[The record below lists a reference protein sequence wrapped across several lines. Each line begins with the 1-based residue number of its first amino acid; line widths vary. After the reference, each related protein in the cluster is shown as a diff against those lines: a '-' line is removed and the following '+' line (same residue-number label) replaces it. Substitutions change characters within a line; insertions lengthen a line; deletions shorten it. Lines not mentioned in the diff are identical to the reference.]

1 MVRVKI
7 CGITNWPDARLAVD
21 LGAQMLGFNFHP
33 ASPRVLS
40 PAAAWNIIRR
50 LPTCVVPVGIF
61 VNWAPEVVD
70 LLSRAIRLKAVQLQ
84 GDESVADARAL
95 SRNHKV
101 IKAFRVSPKF
111 RLAALGRYPFAWANL
126 LDGHLPGLYGGTG
139 RTVDWDVALRAKK
152 YGRVVLAGGLR
163 AENVKHAILAAR
175 PFAVDVCSGTESR
188 PGKKDPARMRAFF
201 DAVREADPASL
212 PLAAKSKKKIDS
224 RAGRS

>member
-40 PAAAWNIIRR
+40 PAAAWSIIRR
-50 LPTCVVPVGIF
+50 LPSCVVPVGVF
-61 VNWAPEVVD
+61 VNWNPEVVD
-70 LLSRAIRLKAVQLQ
+70 LLARAIRLRAVQLQ

-101 IKAFRVSPKF
+101 IKAFRVSPGF
-111 RLAALGRYPFAWANL
+111 RLAALGRYPFDWANL

-139 RTVDWDVALRAKK
+139 RTVDWDVARRAKK

-163 AENVKHAILAAR
+163 AENVKEAILAAR

-212 PLAAKSKKKIDS
+212 PHAGKK
-224 RAGRS
+224 GQLYT

>member
-40 PAAAWNIIRR
+40 PAAAWSIIRR
-50 LPTCVVPVGIF
+50 LPTCVVPVGVF
-61 VNWAPEVVD
+61 VNWTPRVVD

-84 GDESVADARAL
+84 GDESVADARLL

-111 RLAALGRYPFAWANL
+111 RLAALGRYDFNWAHL

-201 DAVREADPASL
+201 DAVRAADS
-212 PLAAKSKKKIDS
+212 SS
-224 RAGRS
+224 

>member
-40 PAAAWNIIRR
+40 PAAAWSIIRR
-50 LPTCVVPVGIF
+50 LPSCVVPVGVF
-61 VNWAPEVVD
+61 VNWTPEAVD
-70 LLSRAIRLKAVQLQ
+70 ALARAIHLKAVQLQ
-84 GDESVADARAL
+84 GDETAAQARGL
-95 SRNHKV
+95 SRKHKV
-101 IKAFRVSPKF
+101 IKAFRVSPGF
-111 RLAALGRYPFAWANL
+111 RLAALGRYSFDWANL
-126 LDGHLPGLYGGTG
+126 LDGHASGLYGGTG
-139 RTVDWDVALRAKK
+139 RTVDWSVALRAKK

-163 AENVKHAILAAR
+163 AENVKEAILAAR

-212 PLAAKSKKKIDS
+212 PHAAKKKIDS

>member
-21 LGAQMLGFNFHP
+21 LGAQMLGFIFHP
-33 ASPRVLS
+33 ESPRVVS
-40 PAAAWNIIRR
+40 PAAAWSIIRR
-50 LPTCVVPVGIF
+50 LPSCVVPVGLF
-61 VNWAPEVVD
+61 VNWRPEVVD
-70 LLSRAIRLKAVQLQ
+70 LLARAIRLKAVQLQ

-101 IKAFRVSPKF
+101 IKAFRVSPEF
-111 RLAALGRYPFAWANL
+111 RLASLGRYKFDWANL
-126 LDGHLPGLYGGTG
+126 LDGHAPGLYGGTG
-139 RTVDWDVALRAKK
+139 RTVDWDVARRAKK

-163 AENVKHAILAAR
+163 AENVQDAILAAR
-175 PFAVDVCSGTESR
+175 PFAVDVCSGTEAR

-201 DAVREADPASL
+201 DAVREGDPASL
-212 PLAAKSKKKIDS
+212 PHAVKKKIDS